1 MLRYIKYLNSSQ
13 NPVIL
18 PLQSADASN
27 PDQSQANYVN
37 QQLLLLQPRARYI
50 TGYIL
55 ILYFI
60 YYVNWS
66 FINGIFNS
74 FLLKKKQIFVADG
87 YCNNRILKFNAAGRI
102 LRVIPQP
109 PEFLSLQ
116 VPHGLTLLEHL
127 DLICIAD
134 RENMRV
140 VCPRC
145 ANTNQLILVH

>member
-1 MLRYIKYLNSSQ
+1 MTDFSLSRSIS
-13 NPVIL
+13 
-18 PLQSADASN
+18 
-27 PDQSQANYVN
+27 
-37 QQLLLLQPRARYI
+37 
-50 TGYIL
+50 L
-55 ILYFI
+55 IHTLF
-60 YYVNWS
+60 S
-66 FINGIFNS
+66 CS
-74 FLLKKKQIFVADG
+74 KKIFVADG

-140 VCPRC
+140 VCPRY
-145 ANTNQLILVH
+145 